1 MQIFE
6 KAQSLKQFISEKKE
20 DNCSVGFVPTMG
32 ALHAGHLALVK
43 RASDENDSVVVSIF
57 VNPTQFN
64 NQEDLKKY
72 PRTLQRDMEQ
82 LKPYSKVVVFNPSVG
97 EMYGDHVQTEEY
109 HFGMFETVM
118 EGEHRPGHFKG
129 VATIVRRL
137 FEIVSP
143 DRAYFGEKDYQQ
155 LAIIRSLVKQMK
167 IPVEIVGHPIE
178 RANNGL
184 ALSSRNELLS
194 DTGREKAGIIF
205 ETMLYVQ
212 NRMRQ
217 FGISEL
223 EKKAFDR
230 LNNQGLTA
238 EYVTVADAETLQPVE
253 KIEDTKSARVFVAA
267 HLENVRLIDNHLLF

>member
-109 HFGMFETVM
+109 HFGMLETVM

-155 LAIIRSLVKQMK
+155 LAIIRSLV
-167 IPVEIVGHPIE
+167 
-178 RANNGL
+178 
-184 ALSSRNELLS
+184 SR
-194 DTGREKAGIIF
+194 
-205 ETMLYVQ
+205 
-212 NRMRQ
+212 
-217 FGISEL
+217 
-223 EKKAFDR
+223 
-230 LNNQGLTA
+230 
-238 EYVTVADAETLQPVE
+238 
-253 KIEDTKSARVFVAA
+253 
-267 HLENVRLIDNHLLF
+267 